1 MMVPAGTT
9 IETERGI
16 FRSPIL
22 GAARMFTV
30 AVSRDFVAQHVLT
43 AGSGGPEHV
52 WHSHSYR
59 IEVSLEGGALDE
71 SGYLV
76 DITEIESRLDVLVSR
91 YRDRTLN
98 ELPELA
104 GLNPSLEHVARAACV
119 ALAAELDAPNL
130 RALTVKLWESPSA
143 WASYRL
149 ERPESTDLKG

>member
-1 MMVPAGTT
+1 
-9 IETERGI
+9 
-16 FRSPIL
+16 
-22 GAARMFTV
+22 MFTV

-59 IEVSLEGGALDE
+59 IEVSLEGSSLDE

-76 DITEIESRLDVLVSR
+76 DITEIESRLDVLVAR

-104 GLNPSLEHVARAACV
+104 GLNPSVEHVARAACV
-119 ALAAELDAPNL
+119 SLAAELDAPSL
-130 RALTVKLWESPSA
+130 RALTVKLWEGPSA

-149 ERPESTDLKG
+149 ERPETTDAKG